1 MECHSAKRRHYG
13 SDEEMRD
20 LLRGARRSG
29 AIAGSIIRK
38 LRDASS
44 DAEYPGYLESL
55 EFQVAELQRIR
66 NELAD
71 RTGRSALE

>member
-1 MECHSAKRRHYG
+1 MGCQDAKRRHYG
-13 SDEEMRD
+13 SDEEIRD

-38 LRDASS
+38 LRGVASY
-44 DAEYPGYLESL
+44 AEYPEYLESL
-55 EFQVAELQRIR
+55 EFHVAELQRIR

-71 RTGRSALE
+71 RTVRSALE